1 MAALASPCE
10 GRPTPSIRLESPTD
24 WNIMRSALLVV
35 GVLAGVGLAADPNTP
50 HIHQGSL
57 EPFKAGPPPTL
68 TASEKASLAAGKT
81 VTKTVKLPGLGARAM
96 AVFDVP
102 APPEVVWDCI
112 NDIKQY
118 PKMVS
123 GVTAVQIYDG
133 PKSIGGGGTLTKAQ
147 YTLSFVGY
155 KVSYYVE
162 LKYEP
167 RLNSMTFHLDYS
179 RNSDLDDTVGHW
191 HVVAIDGPDG
201 AVHSRISY
209 SAALTLRMWL
219 PKAVVDMLFA
229 TTLGQATSWVA
240 PEAKKRLAA
249 AGGAGGSA
257 VVAAK
262 KTGKKVCK
270 WSLKGRRCKTVET
283 PPPPPPPPSSLRAAM
298 DTIVNFIALV
308 AAGGAFLSMLG
319 A

>member
-1 MAALASPCE
+1 
-10 GRPTPSIRLESPTD
+10 
-24 WNIMRSALLVV
+24 
-35 GVLAGVGLAADPNTP
+35 
-50 HIHQGSL
+50 
-57 EPFKAGPPPTL
+57 
-68 TASEKASLAAGKT
+68 
-81 VTKTVKLPGLGARAM
+81 M

-209 SAALTLRMWL
+209 SAALTLCGYQSRGRHAL
-219 PKAVVDMLFA
+219 RDDPRPSDA
-229 TTLGQATSWVA
+229 VA

-249 AGGAGGSA
+249 GGAGGSV

-262 KTGKKVCK
+262 KTARRLP
-270 WSLKGRRCKTVET
+270 WSSRDKAIVET
-283 PPPPPPPPSSLRAAM
+283 LAPPPPPSARA
-298 DTIVNFIALV
+298 DGHHRQLIALV
-308 AAGGAFLSMLG
+308 AAGGAASVCWALDQLSWRFRSSRGVCLAFGTPLWSRGSRLPNSMSKCVPASSADRCAVPDVLE
-319 A
+319 